1 MVPAVTALH
10 AGVMTQRRRRLQ
22 FVGLLAL
29 GAGLV
34 LAVAAPLAGDLAGL
48 LRGYS
53 LMLAGSAAY
62 LVIGLQFL
70 ARRRAPQARV
80 PAGASELVRQH

>member
-1 MVPAVTALH
+1 ML
-10 AGVMTQRRRRLQ
+10 GGMTQRRRRLQ
-22 FVGLLAL
+22 SVGLLAL

-34 LAVAAPLAGDLAGL
+34 LAIAAPLAGDLAGL

>member
-1 MVPAVTALH
+1 MLGGMA
-10 AGVMTQRRRRLQ
+10 QRRRRLQ
-22 FVGLLAL
+22 SVGLLAL

-34 LAVAAPLAGDLAGL
+34 LAIAAPLAGDLAGL

-62 LVIGLQFL
+62 LVIGLQLL

>member
-1 MVPAVTALH
+1 ML
-10 AGVMTQRRRRLQ
+10 GGMTQRRRRLQ
-22 FVGLLAL
+22 SVGLLAL

-34 LAVAAPLAGDLAGL
+34 VAIAAPLAGDLAGL

>member
-1 MVPAVTALH
+1 ML
-10 AGVMTQRRRRLQ
+10 GGMTQRRRRLQ
-22 FVGLLAL
+22 SVGLLAL

-34 LAVAAPLAGDLAGL
+34 LAIAAPLAGDLAGL

-62 LVIGLQFL
+62 LVIGLQLL